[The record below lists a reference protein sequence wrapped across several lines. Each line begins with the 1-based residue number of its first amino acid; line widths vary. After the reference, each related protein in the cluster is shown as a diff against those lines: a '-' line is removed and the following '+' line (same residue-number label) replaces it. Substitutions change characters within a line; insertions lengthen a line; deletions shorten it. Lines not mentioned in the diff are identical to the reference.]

1 MSGPEQRLCDALGLE
16 ALIAR
21 LAGQILDGRTPGVP
35 IALVGVRSR
44 GVPLAERI
52 AVLLRR
58 ETGAAVPVGALDI
71 TLYRDDME
79 RARRWPVL
87 QGTDIPF
94 AVDGVEIILVD
105 DVLYTG
111 RTVRAALN
119 AICDL
124 GRPACVRLAIAVD
137 RGGREL
143 PIQPDAVGLVVHAEP
158 GARVHVRITPVDP
171 VEEVVR
177 ISAPGPRDEQA

>member
-1 MSGPEQRLCDALGLE
+1 MSGPEQRLCDALGLD
-16 ALIAR
+16 ALIIR
-21 LAGQILDGRTPGVP
+21 LAGQILDGRTAGVP
-35 IALVGVRSR
+35 LALVGVRSR

-52 AVLLRR
+52 AIQLRR
-58 ETGAAVPVGALDI
+58 ETGDAVPVGALDI

-94 AVDGVEIILVD
+94 AVDGVEVILVD
-105 DVLYTG
+105 DVLHTG

-124 GRPACVRLAIAVD
+124 GRPACIRLAIAVD

-143 PIQPDAVGLVVHAEP
+143 PIQPDAVGLVVVAAP
-158 GARVHVRITPVDP
+158 GARVHVRIAPVDA

-177 ISAPGPRDEQA
+177 ISAPKAGEVRA